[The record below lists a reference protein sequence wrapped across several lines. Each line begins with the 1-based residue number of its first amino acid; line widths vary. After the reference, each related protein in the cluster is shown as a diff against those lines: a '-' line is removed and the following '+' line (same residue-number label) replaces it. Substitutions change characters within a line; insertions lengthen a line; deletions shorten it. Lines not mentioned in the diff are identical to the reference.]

1 MLPSTNSPGRCLTHN
16 LTKPTMKK
24 LLSLLVLPGLLAVTG
39 FAEKID
45 LGAGKAVHLTL
56 PDSWTSTDQPPAS
69 PGVPMMGQN
78 VRYVPKNGANEAL
91 LITILTVPEDN
102 FKDPDNLKAM
112 VEIATQQFVA
122 GSVEGKAD
130 IKEFKF
136 AGASG
141 FSATFT
147 DANLVGK
154 PSVKDDYKAMTSCF
168 AYIGNQVMV
177 TATIFTDEINGRA
190 YNEAVRILKSISL
203 SLPKDTI

>member
-1 MLPSTNSPGRCLTHN
+1 
-16 LTKPTMKK
+16 MKIF
-24 LLSLLVLPGLLAVTG
+24 LSLLACLGLLAVAG
-39 FAEKID
+39 FAEKIE
-45 LGAGKAVHLTL
+45 LGAGKALHLTL
-56 PDSWTSTDQPPAS
+56 PDSWISSEVAAS
-69 PGVPMMGQN
+69 PGAPMMGQN

-91 LITILTVPEDN
+91 LITVLTVPEEN
-102 FKDPDNLKAM
+102 FKDHDNLKAM
-112 VEIATQQFVA
+112 VELATQQFVA

-130 IKEFKF
+130 IKEFRF

-168 AYIGNQVMV
+168 AYLGNQVMV
-177 TATIFTDEINGRA
+177 TATIFTDEVGGRA
-190 YNEAVRILKSISL
+190 YNEAMRILKSISL

>member
-1 MLPSTNSPGRCLTHN
+1 MKN
-16 LTKPTMKK
+16 LI
-24 LLSLLVLPGLLAVTG
+24 SVLACCGLLTVAG
-39 FAEKID
+39 LAEKID
-45 LGAGKAVHLTL
+45 LGPGKALHLTL
-56 PDSWTSTDQPPAS
+56 PDSWTSSDVAASAGMPA
-69 PGVPMMGQN
+69 MGQN
-78 VRYVPKNGANEAL
+78 VRYVPKDGANEAL
-91 LITILTVPEDN
+91 LITVLTVPDDN
-102 FKDPDNLKAM
+102 FKDPDNLKSM
-112 VEIATQQFVA
+112 VEIATQQFVT

-136 AGASG
+136 AGVAG

-177 TATIFTDEINGRA
+177 TATIFTDEVGGRA